1 MFTQRCN
8 LIKINLKRYYYLLI
22 VFSLNLYTQDYIW
35 TGNGADS
42 NFFNEENWVDVT
54 TSQPPPVGSLE
65 PSQVIYKDLSIS
77 CIVHAET
84 SNETD
89 IASQTPAI
97 FDISQSQT
105 WPYVISATT
114 TNDGMN
120 SQLTQS
126 VEINVTFL
134 PSLGETYRV
143 VKTFANGNWYNDQ
156 PEGLQLGVNTII
168 VSAVNFDRNVKI
180 QFSSGDIKFDML
192 RVNGENIFSS
202 VQEPIILGSTNVLEI
217 IDGELEA
224 ESLIGGKIILDENA
238 YLHLSGNDPIQSDAK
253 IEFTDNLTWLKLS
266 YVKPQTAHDLYTTQL
281 FFNGSNVVYP
291 SSIRFDNYYQNGT
304 VIRPDDN
311 QLTPL
316 IVYDGEALNGSSAN
330 ILINEIKS
338 GQTIPNQLNNN
349 LSSFLLKRGHMAT
362 LAVNED
368 GTGNSKVFIASEEDL
383 AVHSL
388 PIELDNAVSFIR
400 VIPWNWVS
408 KKGTGGDITG
418 MNNSWFYRWNNTG
431 TSDIQRECVPM
442 SWGKGG
448 ADDENDILN
457 YRSKYKATH
466 ILGFNEPDDC
476 NGQSGQYNNMCDPEV
491 AIGYYE
497 NLMKTGLRMVSP
509 AGRQDAALNW
519 INTFNNLGVQN
530 EVRIDVIAV
539 HWYDW
544 YSDPQNS
551 PNADPNAIFERFKNY
566 LSNVYEL
573 YSLPIWITEF
583 NANKYRTSD
592 VNEAFMRLAIPYL
605 ENTSYIERYAW
616 FEPVPVNDNN
626 NIGNGEFFDINGNL
640 SSMGLFYKNYESTS
654 SIPEIFYANINNLS
668 DATQNNDYIFT
679 CYPSNLLNIE
689 QELQMANKT
698 FKFFPNPAKNQIQFQ
713 SDETIEYIYIY
724 NIKGYLISK
733 IKTNNLIDIS
743 TLKPGVYIMK
753 VNNYSTKLIK
763 K

>member
-1 MFTQRCN
+1 
-8 LIKINLKRYYYLLI
+8 
-22 VFSLNLYTQDYIW
+22 
-35 TGNGADS
+35 
-42 NFFNEENWVDVT
+42 
-54 TSQPPPVGSLE
+54 
-65 PSQVIYKDLSIS
+65 
-77 CIVHAET
+77 
-84 SNETD
+84 
-89 IASQTPAI
+89 
-97 FDISQSQT
+97 
-105 WPYVISATT
+105 
-114 TNDGMN
+114 
-120 SQLTQS
+120 
-126 VEINVTFL
+126 
-134 PSLGETYRV
+134 
-143 VKTFANGNWYNDQ
+143 
-156 PEGLQLGVNTII
+156 
-168 VSAVNFDRNVKI
+168 
-180 QFSSGDIKFDML
+180 
-192 RVNGENIFSS
+192 
-202 VQEPIILGSTNVLEI
+202 
-217 IDGELEA
+217 
-224 ESLIGGKIILDENA
+224 
-238 YLHLSGNDPIQSDAK
+238 
-253 IEFTDNLTWLKLS
+253 
-266 YVKPQTAHDLYTTQL
+266 
-281 FFNGSNVVYP
+281 
-291 SSIRFDNYYQNGT
+291 
-304 VIRPDDN
+304 
-311 QLTPL
+311 
-316 IVYDGEALNGSSAN
+316 
-330 ILINEIKS
+330 
-338 GQTIPNQLNNN
+338 
-349 LSSFLLKRGHMAT
+349 
-362 LAVNED
+362 
-368 GTGNSKVFIASEEDL
+368 
-383 AVHSL
+383 
-388 PIELDNAVSFIR
+388 
-400 VIPWNWVS
+400 
-408 KKGTGGDITG
+408 
-418 MNNSWFYRWNNTG
+418 
-431 TSDIQRECVPM
+431 
-442 SWGKGG
+442 
-448 ADDENDILN
+448 
-457 YRSKYKATH
+457 
-466 ILGFNEPDDC
+466 
-476 NGQSGQYNNMCDPEV
+476 MCDPEV

-616 FEPVPVNDNN
+616 FEPVPVNNN

-654 SIPEIFYANINNLS
+654 SIPENFYANINNLS

-679 CYPSNLLNIE
+679 CYPSNLLNVE

-753 VNNYSTKLIK
+753 VNNNSTKLIK